1 MKLAVVSDTH
11 FGFKWN
17 SERNEDSF
25 QNAREAFKKA
35 KKADAVLLPGDI
47 FDSKTP
53 NQEVF
58 SEAFKIFKLLGDDR
72 DDAARIK
79 NYRWKNNKTP
89 VIAIHGTHERRSNEY
104 VNPIE
109 LLEEAGVLIHLHN
122 DYVTLEKEGER
133 VNIFGM
139 SGVPERYASEILKNW
154 SPTPRKGINVL
165 MLHQSIENFVYT
177 DKINKGL
184 SLSDIP
190 DGFDYIIDGHIH
202 WKNLDFESREMPLVF
217 PGSTIT
223 TQVRKKEAEEEK
235 GIIFIDT
242 EKRDIS
248 FEPLKSPRDVFH
260 LEIDVSEMEG
270 REIVDELIEQVED
283 ISLEKDKKPLV
294 RVVLKGKTEASFSNK
309 EIREKIDSAIIKI
322 GDNTEGIQDTDKSID
337 TGKKVNELGF
347 RYISR
352 DFSFNGIREIF
363 EKLCEEETKS
373 VLERFEEKNLEELKD
388 FMEKINEEKNEE
400 KDVKKD
406 GKTVLDYF
414 GG

>member
-1 MKLAVVSDTH
+1 MILAVVSDTH

-17 SERNEDSF
+17 SERNLDSF
-25 QNAREAFKKA
+25 QNAREAFEKA

-58 SEAFKIFKLLGDDR
+58 SKAFKLFKLFEDTGDK
-72 DDAARIK
+72 ARIK
-79 NYRWKNNKTP
+79 DYEWKDTRTP
-89 VIAIHGTHERRSNEY
+89 VIAIHGTHERRSKEY

-109 LLEEAGVLIHLHN
+109 LLEDAGVLVHLHN
-122 DYVTLEKEGER
+122 DSITLEKGGER

-139 SGVPERYASEILKNW
+139 SGVPERYASDILKKWN
-154 SPTPRKGINVL
+154 PTPEKGVNVL

-177 DKINKGL
+177 DEINKGI
-184 SLSDIP
+184 SLSDLP

-202 WKNLDFESREMPLVF
+202 WKNLDFESRELPLVF

-223 TQVRKKEAEEEK
+223 TQVRKKEAEEDK

-242 EKRDIS
+242 ESRDIR
-248 FEPLKSPRDVFH
+248 FEPLNSPREVFH
-260 LEIDVSEMEG
+260 LKIDVSDMEG
-270 REIVDELIEQVED
+270 REIVDEVIEQVVDKSSGKE
-283 ISLEKDKKPLV
+283 KKPLV
-294 RVVLKGKTEASFSNK
+294 RVVLDGETEANFSKK

-322 GDNTEGIQDTDKSID
+322 GDNTKGIKERGNSID
-337 TGKKVNELGF
+337 SGEKVDELGF

-352 DFSFNGIREIF
+352 DFSFNGIKEIF
-363 EKLCEEETKS
+363 EKLCEGDSES
-373 VLERFEEKNLEELKD
+373 VLEEFEKKDLDELEE
-388 FMEKINEEKNEE
+388 FMDDLEGEENKE